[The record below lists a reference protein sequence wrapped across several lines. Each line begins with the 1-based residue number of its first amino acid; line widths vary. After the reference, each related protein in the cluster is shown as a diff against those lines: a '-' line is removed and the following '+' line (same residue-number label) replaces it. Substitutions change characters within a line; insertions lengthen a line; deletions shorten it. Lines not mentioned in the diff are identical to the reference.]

1 MRYVKRDENGLV
13 VGHFANEQPYAT
25 ELVADDHPDI
35 EAFKER
41 RRAKQVPT
49 AERFASTESVAALV
63 ARIEA
68 LENKLKDAKHGR

>member
-1 MRYVKRDENGLV
+1 MRYVKRDENGDV
-13 VGHFANEQPYAT
+13 VGHFANWQPYAT
-25 ELVADDHPDI
+25 ELLEDGHPDLL
-35 EAFKER
+35 AYTER

-68 LENKLKDAKHGR
+68 LENKLKVGKDGS